1 MSALLTKEFLK
12 SLHLEHYVHDLADY
26 VFMMDVRL
34 ATVSEFEALGM
45 TAVEGRRLVAAA
57 QEAEKLDV
65 TPANVSVSASAKPQ
79 RGQVGM
85 P

>member
-1 MSALLTKEFLK
+1 M
-12 SLHLEHYVHDLADY
+12 
-26 VFMMDVRL
+26 
-34 ATVSEFEALGM
+34 SEFEALGM

-79 RGQVGM
+79 RGRVGM